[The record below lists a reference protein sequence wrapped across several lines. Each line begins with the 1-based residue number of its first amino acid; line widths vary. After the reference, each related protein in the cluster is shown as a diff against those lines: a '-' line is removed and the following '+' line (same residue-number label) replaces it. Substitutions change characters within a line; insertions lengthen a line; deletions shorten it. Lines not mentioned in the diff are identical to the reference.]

1 MFLKTAIAVLF
12 ILMLTSLGAGLY
24 FLMAGKDDSGGRH
37 LLTSLALRALLAVTL
52 LALITY
58 GFISGQLHSQAP
70 W

>member
-24 FLMAGKDDSGGRH
+24 FLMAGKGDSGGRH
-37 LLTSLALRALLAVTL
+37 LLTSLALRALLAVAL
-52 LALITY
+52 LALIAY
-58 GFISGQLHSQAP
+58 GFMSGQLHSQAP